1 MRINFYDTRI
11 GEDYKTVLVKEK
23 AVNYACE
30 KNKPLSPALIAKL
43 MISVTSLNV
52 MAEEHCYML
61 ALNGTEHLLGVFLIS
76 RGTVNQTVTSP
87 REIFLRALMVGAS
100 FIILCHNHPSGNPI
114 PSKTDILVTQKIS
127 EAADLLGIPV
137 ADHIIIGEDSYFSF
151 MEKGLMEQERSSL

>member
-1 MRINFYDTRI
+1 MRINFYDTRV

-30 KNKPLSPALIAKL
+30 SKSLSPSLIARI
-43 MISVTSLNV
+43 MIKITSLNV
-52 MAEEHCYML
+52 MGEEHCYML
-61 ALNGTEHLLGVFLIS
+61 ALNGTEHLIGVFLIS
-76 RGTVNQTVTSP
+76 KGTVNQTLTNP

-151 MEKGLMEQERSSL
+151 MEKGLMEQERNSL

>member
-11 GEDYKTVLVKEK
+11 GEDYKTVLVKER

-30 KNKPLSPALIAKL
+30 SKSLSPSLIARL
-43 MISVTSLNV
+43 MISVASLNT
-52 MAEEHCYML
+52 MGEEHCYML
-61 ALNGTEHLLGVFLIS
+61 ALNGAEHLIGVFLIS
-76 RGTVNQTVTSP
+76 KGTVSQTLTNP
-87 REIFLRALMVGAS
+87 REIFLRALMAGAS

-114 PSKTDILVTQKIS
+114 PSKTDILVTQKIR
-127 EAADLLGIPV
+127 EAGDLLGLPV

>member
-30 KNKPLSPALIAKL
+30 SKSLSPSLIARI
-43 MISVTSLNV
+43 MIKSTSLNV
-52 MAEEHCYML
+52 MGEEHCYML
-61 ALNGTEHLLGVFLIS
+61 ALNGTEHLIGVFLIS
-76 RGTVNQTVTSP
+76 KGTVSQTLTNP